1 MSLASAAASSSLGV
15 GLLVA
20 AFMLAALSFAV
31 GVRYGQRSLRC
42 GAHGRACNR
51 CPECP

>member
-1 MSLASAAASSSLGV
+1 MLASAAASSGLGV

-20 AFMLAALSFAV
+20 AFMLGALCFAL

-42 GAHGRACNR
+42 PVHGRACNR